1 MFITAKYWLSLLQG
15 NLWVADW
22 NSPTHYCCFPN
33 IWFSLRF
40 ISLSKKMGFLCK
52 STVTVW
58 AVGIYW
64 HLQRDLKFRWNAA
77 HLCMCLSFHYLWK
90 RPLLHGV
97 YGTQLWRWVMV
108 GVLALM
114 QICLL
119 EWPQWTRQVLNYCC
133 ACCHQHRCWELA
145 SSFLVDRSKW
155 FSCKDDSYLL

>member
-1 MFITAKYWLSLLQG
+1 MFITVKYWLSLLQG

-33 IWFSLRF
+33 IWFPLRF

-64 HLQRDLKFRWNAA
+64 HLQRDLKFRMQPTSACA
-77 HLCMCLSFHYLWK
+77 SLSVICGRDLYYMEFMG
-90 RPLLHGV
+90 PNFG
-97 YGTQLWRWVMV
+97 RWVMV

-119 EWPQWTRQVLNYCC
+119 ELPQWTRQVLSYCC